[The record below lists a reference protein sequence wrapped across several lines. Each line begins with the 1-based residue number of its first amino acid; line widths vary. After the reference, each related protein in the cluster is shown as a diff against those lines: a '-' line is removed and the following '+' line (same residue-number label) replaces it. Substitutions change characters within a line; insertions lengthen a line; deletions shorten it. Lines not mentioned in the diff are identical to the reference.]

1 MEYQEDFMQDH
12 PRFKY
17 RPCVVKDISD
27 NTIVIMS
34 MVTSKQHKNQYAIR
48 DWKEAGLLKSSYIN
62 FKHIQATTV
71 DKLGDYI
78 GHLSDFD
85 I

>member
-1 MEYQEDFMQDH
+1 MKIQKYDIFYFPMEYQEDFMQDH

-34 MVTSKQHKNQYAIR
+34 MVTSKQHKNQY
-48 DWKEAGLLKSSYIN
+48 
-62 FKHIQATTV
+62 
-71 DKLGDYI
+71 KLI
-78 GHLSDFD
+78 G
-85 I
+85 